1 VKRPA
6 SVEAFTRAAIEG
18 LGGAAEEE
26 APGLYTV
33 LWPPE
38 EGAGEVEARQLAFDP
53 DAVEEDG
60 AAELVTFASPTL
72 ERIVR
77 LATASGRVARAFLGA
92 APAPT
97 RGIAER
103 LARSYH
109 FLDASWTPGTGRPWW
124 FPTGIFLFRA
134 SYLSDAR
141 EEDLIEIAIG
151 LADGRILRRLAEAVE
166 RFGLGLDT
174 PEAWPMI
181 PEMTADNAYAVARD
195 ELERRLLAPLG
206 VRRRE
211 LASRLA
217 RERGRAAAYYD
228 EMMREIGEQ
237 RTGLPDEAPERAAL
251 DAKLRAIRLEREGRI
266 AELGRKYA
274 LTAEVSLLS
283 VLRLYLPR
291 LVVQGTLTGQRES
304 APLTLVWDP
313 VEQIGEPLLCQRC
326 RVLTYEAGLHRTGIV
341 TCSSCVGAGPR
352 SPTSTAARQ
361 APASMPSGSRSA
373 RVRAR

>member
-1 VKRPA
+1 MKRPA
-6 SVEAFTRAAIEG
+6 SVEAFTLAAIEG
-18 LGGAAEEE
+18 LGGAAEEQ

-38 EGAGEVEARQLAFDP
+38 DDAGDVETRRLAFDP
-53 DAVEEDG
+53 DAIEEDG

-92 APAPT
+92 PAQT
-97 RGIAER
+97 RGITER

-109 FLDASWTPGTGRPWW
+109 VLDASWTPRTGRPWW
-124 FPTGIFLFRA
+124 VPAGIFLFRA

-141 EEDLIEIAIG
+141 EEDLVEIAIG
-151 LADGRILRRLAEAVE
+151 LGDRRILRRLAEAVE
-166 RFGLGLDT
+166 RFGLVPDA
-174 PEAWPMI
+174 PEAWPMM
-181 PEMTADNAYAVARD
+181 PEITAADAYALARD
-195 ELERRLLAPLG
+195 ELERRLLAPVG

-217 RERGRAAAYYD
+217 HERGRAAAYYD

-237 RTGLPDEAPERAAL
+237 QASLPAEAPERAAL
-251 DAKLRAIRLEREGRI
+251 DAKLRAIRLERDGRT

-274 LTAEVSLLS
+274 LAVEVSLLS

-291 LVVQGTLTGQRES
+291 LVVQGTLAGKRES
-304 APLTLVWDP
+304 APLALVWDP
-313 VEQIGEPLLCQRC
+313 VEQTGEPVRCQRC
-326 RVLTYEAGLHRTGIV
+326 RALTYEIGLHRTGSV
-341 TCSSCVGAGPR
+341 TCPSCVGAPITCR
-352 SPTSTAARQ
+352 R
-361 APASMPSGSRSA
+361 R
-373 RVRAR
+373 

>member
-6 SVEAFTRAAIEG
+6 GVEAFTLAAIEG
-18 LGGAAEEE
+18 LGGAAEEQ

-38 EGAGEVEARQLAFDP
+38 EHARDVETRQLAFDP
-53 DAVEEDG
+53 DAIDDDG

-97 RGIAER
+97 RGVAER
-103 LARSYH
+103 LARSYR

-124 FPTGIFLFRA
+124 FPAGIFLFRA

-141 EEDLIEIAIG
+141 EEDLVEIAIG
-151 LADGRILRRLAEAVE
+151 LADRRILRRLAEAVE
-166 RFGLGLDT
+166 RFGLVPDA
-174 PEAWPMI
+174 PEAWPML
-181 PEMTADNAYAVARD
+181 PEVTAADAYALARD
-195 ELERRLLAPLG
+195 EVERRLLAPVG

-217 RERGRAAAYYD
+217 RERSRAAAYYD
-228 EMMREIGEQ
+228 EMVREIGEQ
-237 RTGLPDEAPERAAL
+237 QASVPADGPERAAL
-251 DAKLRAIRLEREGRI
+251 DAKLRAIRLERDGRLG
-266 AELGRKYA
+266 ELGRKYA
-274 LTAEVSLLS
+274 LTVEVSLLS

-291 LVVQGTLTGQRES
+291 LVVHGTLAGTRESPSANRPPGGRLLARTES

-313 VEQIGEPLLCQRC
+313 VEQTGEPLRCQRC
-326 RVLTYEAGLHRTGIV
+326 QALTYEAGLHGTGIV
-341 TCSSCVGAGPR
+341 TCPPCV
-352 SPTSTAARQ
+352 AA
-361 APASMPSGSRSA
+361 PLKPSRGQ
-373 RVRAR
+373 